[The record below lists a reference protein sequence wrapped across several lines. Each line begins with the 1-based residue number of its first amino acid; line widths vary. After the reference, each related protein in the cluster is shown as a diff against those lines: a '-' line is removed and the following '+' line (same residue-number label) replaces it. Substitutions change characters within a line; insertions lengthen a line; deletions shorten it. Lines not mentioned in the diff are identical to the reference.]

1 MATFVN
7 FNLGGKYFTTT
18 KDTVLR
24 EPSSRLALV
33 VRGIL
38 PSTKDNTDAY
48 FIDRDAKYFQLI
60 LNYLR
65 YYVSRHGWLQQ
76 QNKARKSG
84 RMMDLLI
91 THHSYEYTI
100 SSLLLAWWHK
110 YMHVQQPYLVTAS
123 SCFRP
128 YIISCVQLS
137 RLIGNHLCTNIH
149 GHHRSSRCMI
159 IAFSY

>member
-1 MATFVN
+1 MFKITAGSVTHKVGWCYFHCKVLNFIHICTVCVCCKAILKSSAGTFLEARPRQVNMATFVN

-38 PSTKDNTDAY
+38 PSTRDNTDAY

-84 RMMDLLI
+84 RMMDLLD
-91 THHSYEYTI
+91 THHSCI
-100 SSLLLAWWHK
+100 
-110 YMHVQQPYLVTAS
+110 
-123 SCFRP
+123 
-128 YIISCVQLS
+128 
-137 RLIGNHLCTNIH
+137 
-149 GHHRSSRCMI
+149 
-159 IAFSY
+159 